1 MSTDFT
7 CILISAGGGIIIGI
21 LLGFAIMGAMA
32 TRAATRAE
40 REAWKAA
47 DRYYKRKSAQP

>member
-1 MSTDFT
+1 MSTDIT
-7 CILISAGGGIIIGI
+7 CLLISTGAGIVIGVM
-21 LLGFAIMGAMA
+21 LGFAIMGAMA

-47 DRYYKRKSAQP
+47 DRYYKRKGAQP

>member
-1 MSTDFT
+1 VSTDFT